1 MIVPFKYFF
10 RMFSGLALQ
19 RLRNPDV
26 EIQRA
31 IVKGDG
37 PGIALHVALTMVVA
51 ESERNIGVVSDRD
64 FHP

>member
-1 MIVPFKYFF
+1 M
-10 RMFSGLALQ
+10 MFEFYLQ
-19 RLRNPDV
+19 RLGNSYV

-51 ESERNIGVVSDRD
+51 ESERNSGVVSDRD